1 MWLPSPSLT
10 KPKPNGNKNAKIQ
23 SKRIKKSLKI
33 TSNKYKRVSLG
44 EALLFMINRHR
55 IYDKFKTLSG
65 YMLIALR
72 ATLWYNEIKKL
83 FRGET

>member
-1 MWLPSPSLT
+1 
-10 KPKPNGNKNAKIQ
+10 
-23 SKRIKKSLKI
+23 
-33 TSNKYKRVSLG
+33 
-44 EALLFMINRHR
+44 MINRHR